1 MVYTLYKEATGGA
14 ALAHPSTNSTT
25 CKSDHFLETDNV
37 NIKDVWKKISQLK
50 LNFHK
55 SDTLYTLGVG
65 GSGMHRSACFW
76 CTCDFDTPPIYIP
89 KSVIKENH
97 HVYGCFC
104 HPECAAAFLMNENI
118 DTSIKFERYYLLN
131 SLYGS
136 IYSYNKSI
144 KPAPDPYYLLNKFYG
159 NLTIGEYRKL
169 FQCEQ
174 LVYIVNKPITHILPE
189 LYEDNN
195 DFLVGNKIIQ
205 NGNIQLKNKV
215 NKNEK
220 TNIINEAFGVK

>member
-1 MVYTLYKEATGGA
+1 
-14 ALAHPSTNSTT
+14 
-25 CKSDHFLETDNV
+25 
-37 NIKDVWKKISQLK
+37 
-50 LNFHK
+50 
-55 SDTLYTLGVG
+55 
-65 GSGMHRSACFW
+65 MHRSACFW

-89 KSVIKENH
+89 KSVIKDNH

-118 DTSIKFERYYLLN
+118 DTSVKFERYYLLN

-144 KPAPDPYYLLNKFYG
+144 KPAPNPYYLLNKFYG

-174 LVYIVNKPITHILPE
+174 LVYVVNKPITHILPE

-215 NKNEK
+215 NKNAK
-220 TNIINEAFGVK
+220 TNIINEAFGVKQ